1 MISVTTH
8 VFVHTQVCVSEC
20 IAAYRSVCVCVCC
33 GRSGFD
39 VLIHQHSERRSPS
52 ERQGYSGP
60 QGGEVSLLNR
70 IYGLSLRH
78 KLQSKY
84 IMVLQDFPT
93 ATSLYYLRPGECKQS
108 RIRRLHT
115 AYTITL
121 ERPANTPYSHITQH
135 RELSRNHRRHKM
147 NSLDLN
153 VDRPTTQRANL
164 SATFSSHSIPDS
176 RWSPTRIYPN
186 VGVSRIQPDPS

>member
-1 MISVTTH
+1 MRR
-8 VFVHTQVCVSEC
+8 C
-20 IAAYRSVCVCVCC
+20 IQKCVCVCC

-39 VLIHQHSERRSPS
+39 VLIHQHSELRSPS

-93 ATSLYYLRPGECKQS
+93 ATSLYQLRPSECTQS

-115 AYTITL
+115 AYAITL
-121 ERPANTPYSHITQH
+121 ERPANTPYSHITQP
-135 RELSRNHRRHKM
+135 RELSHNHRRYKM
-147 NSLDLN
+147 NLLDLN
-153 VDRPTTQRANL
+153 VDRPTTQQTNFSTA
-164 SATFSSHSIPDS
+164 FSSHSMPDS
-176 RWSPTRIYPN
+176 RWSPTRIYPDD
-186 VGVSRIQPDPS
+186 GVSRMLSDPS